1 MSQDD
6 HQVDLDG
13 KQMKQYMALQAQ
25 VDRQTFKQK
34 EELKIATRQFNSV
47 TETVARLETT
57 IVGNQSHRENLI
69 QQVAQ
74 FTQRDAR
81 LQESLVSSNATLRE
95 LQKKRHSVDG
105 ERKRLHQLKL
115 ETNEKLEETMN
126 RLMQAKSDRQESHRN
141 KKFKETLETLTR
153 LFPGVHGRLLDLC
166 KPTQRKFDLAVSII
180 LGKNMDAIGI
190 II

>member
-57 IVGNQSHRENLI
+57 IVGHQSHRENLI

-105 ERKRLHQLKL
+105 ERKRLHQLEL

-190 II
+190 FI